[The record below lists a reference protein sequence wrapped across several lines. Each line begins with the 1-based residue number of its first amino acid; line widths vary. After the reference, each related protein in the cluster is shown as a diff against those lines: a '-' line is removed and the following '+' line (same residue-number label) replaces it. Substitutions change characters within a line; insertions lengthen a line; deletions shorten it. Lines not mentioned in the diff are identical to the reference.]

1 MSKRKIMTV
10 KYDEK
15 SELWKG
21 QVAGN
26 ERASFTG
33 GNKEEVSQKMAEKAK
48 AEGNAQLRIYKKDK
62 PGYEER
68 TYGKDPFPP
77 KG

>member
-10 KYDEK
+10 KFDEK

-21 QVAGN
+21 QVTGN
-26 ERASFTG
+26 EKASFTG
-33 GNKEEVSQKMAEKAK
+33 ETKEEIVKKMAEKARD
-48 AEGNAQLRIYKKDK
+48 EGNSQLRIYKKNT

-68 TYGKDPFPP
+68 TYGNDPFPP

>member
-1 MSKRKIMTV
+1 MTV

-26 ERASFTG
+26 KRTSFTSET
-33 GNKEEVSQKMAEKAK
+33 KEEAVQKMAEKAK
-48 AEGNAQLRIYKKDK
+48 VEGNSQLRIYKKDK

-68 TYGKDPFPP
+68 TYDNDPHPP